1 MSTQFPLSRTCT
13 VRSPL
18 VAVAQ
23 WGMDYTCGGIT
34 WMFPDVDPRK
44 NSITI
49 LEAIQSSA
57 QIAKALQ
64 ATEPIRASTH
74 RQRAQDLWRFFTD
87 VGLLGDDF
95 LVHDNVTGTADGS
108 FHCCNSTAKPYCEA
122 RNTITWSYNQGM
134 FLGAMVDLHGLT
146 GDDSYLKMG
155 VKNLDSVAAKM
166 TQAIGSAHLVLREP
180 VGLKVQDGKC
190 NSHHDPSESAGGDL
204 YSFKAVFMQQLPRF
218 LSAARHLMQ
227 PDQLAVVTQLVKDSS
242 DAAWASR
249 TLPPF
254 PTSDVCNQFRE
265 PPVPEGGPPK
275 FSWDWGPLP
284 EGEFTCMDARTQS
297 QVLSLFVADLQI
309 AQMLRNSVSGEA

>member
-1 MSTQFPLSRTCT
+1 
-13 VRSPL
+13 
-18 VAVAQ
+18 
-23 WGMDYTCGGIT
+23 
-34 WMFPDVDPRK
+34 MFPDVDPRK

-64 ATEPIRASTH
+64 VTEPIRASTH

-108 FHCCNSTAKPYCEA
+108 FHCCNATVKPYCEA

-155 VKNLDSVAAKM
+155 VKNLDSVATKM

-190 NSHHDPSESAGGDL
+190 NSWGRPLLIQGCL
-204 YSFKAVFMQQLPRF
+204 YAATPAIHVCRASPD
-218 LSAARHLMQ
+218 AARPARSRYPASERFVRRCVGESGAASFPDVGRMQ
-227 PDQLAVVTQLVKDSS
+227 P
-242 DAAWASR
+242 
-249 TLPPF
+249 
-254 PTSDVCNQFRE
+254 
-265 PPVPEGGPPK
+265 VP
-275 FSWDWGPLP
+275 
-284 EGEFTCMDARTQS
+284 
-297 QVLSLFVADLQI
+297 
-309 AQMLRNSVSGEA
+309 